1 MATIHSM
8 TGFGRAAGESS
19 RYRVRVTLR
28 SVNHRYLDLVL
39 RLRDE
44 QRASEQALRELLGS
58 RLERGRVEVTV
69 DVEPLGTPPV
79 ELAVDRAVLHEL
91 TRILDGLVEEEILE
105 RGLTAGDLLRLPQI
119 VHIEESERHWREEDE
134 ALLLGV
140 ADRALDEV
148 LAGRKTEGAKLVAA
162 LEERLDG
169 LEESARELAE
179 LAPKAREEAAVA
191 LERRLEALLSGVG
204 TAPGSGAGREGDRRL
219 DPDRLAQEVAV
230 LAERSDVGEELDRL
244 GAHLEHFREL
254 MAEGGAVG
262 KRLDFLTQE
271 ILRELNTLGSKG
283 RNSAVTRQVVH
294 AKSLCE
300 QLREQ
305 VQNVE

>member
-1 MATIHSM
+1 MATIRSM
-8 TGFGRAAGESS
+8 TGFGRAAGESP
-19 RYRVRVTLR
+19 RHRVRVTLR
-28 SVNHRYLDLVL
+28 SRNHRYLDLAL

-44 QRASEQALRELLGS
+44 QRASEPALRELLAS
-58 RLERGRVEVTV
+58 RLDRGRVEVTV
-69 DVEPLGTPPV
+69 DVEPLGSPPV
-79 ELAVDRAVLHEL
+79 ELAVDRGALHEL

-119 VHIEESERHWREEDE
+119 VHIEEAERHWGQEDE
-134 ALLLGV
+134 ALLLEV
-140 ADRALDEV
+140 AGRALGEV
-148 LAGRKTEGAKLVAA
+148 VAGRETEGAKLTVA

-169 LEESARELAE
+169 LEEATRELEE
-179 LAPKAREEAAVA
+179 LAPVAREEAAQA
-191 LERRLEALLSGVG
+191 LQRRLEALLGG
-204 TAPGSGAGREGDRRL
+204 TGEEDRRPGSERL
-219 DPDRLAQEVAV
+219 DPERLAQEVAI

-244 GAHLEHFREL
+244 RVHLEHFREV
-254 MAEGGAVG
+254 MAAGGPAG

-283 RNSAVTRQVVH
+283 RNAAVTRVVVD
-294 AKSLCE
+294 AKVLCE